1 MANIKFDCS
10 LDGFT
15 DNWIEV
21 SERWTNAE
29 AKALDAAM
37 DGGWTTYLAL
47 LKKKVT
53 RCRLVAGDMVVENFN
68 DVTEE
73 VIDSMD
79 LVLVGF
85 VGGILQQAVMRLKS
99 LGNVSARVSL
109 PQAAGKN

>member
-1 MANIKFDCS
+1 MSNIKFDCS
-10 LDGFT
+10 YEGFT

-21 SERWTNAE
+21 SDRWTNSE

-37 DGGWTTYLAL
+37 DGGWKSYLEL

-53 RCRLVAGDMVVENFN
+53 RCRIVVGDIVVENFS
-68 DVTEE
+68 DVDEE

-79 LVLVGF
+79 LVIVGF
-85 VGGILQQAVMRLKS
+85 IGGILQNAVMRLKS

-109 PQAAGKN
+109 PQVAGKS